1 MLINFNNSQELLE
14 VAQKK
19 RLYQKLLTQVKKDF
33 EMANVGLEFN
43 MDIKPNELRSIL
55 HEKIYFLILEKF
67 QEYLN
72 LLYVVDIPE
81 TAVKKIEADDVV
93 DVSAQVCFLLL
104 KRELQKVWFK
114 DKYGS

>member
-14 VAQKK
+14 TAQKES
-19 RLYQKLLTQVKKDF
+19 LYQKLLTQIKKDF
-33 EMANVGLEFN
+33 EMANARLEFN
-43 MDIKPNELRSIL
+43 MDIKPQELRKIL

-81 TAVKKIEADDVV
+81 SAVKKIQAEDAV
-93 DVSAQVCFLLL
+93 DTSAEVCFLLL

-114 DKYGS
+114 DKYSS